1 MKIKHLTFEMFKN
14 NNEQFDNVVL
24 ELSDGSEFIIHSN
37 TDYEFNDRKRRID
50 CWRYGKYSYVNYSDI
65 VNVRGELL

>member
-1 MKIKHLTFEMFKN
+1 MKIKHLTFEMFKD

-24 ELSDGSEFIIHSN
+24 ELSDGSEFIIHNN
-37 TDYEFNDRKRRID
+37 TDYELNDRKRRID